1 MTVFGKVFNIYTFQ
15 RVVSDQG
22 LYLRRGVSIRSP
34 SVTMATPKVGLAG
47 TEYHLSTE
55 YTPYGVP
62 RTPYQDISQ
71 QAGLKRLRGKS
82 PVWG

>member
-1 MTVFGKVFNIYTFQ
+1 
-15 RVVSDQG
+15 
-22 LYLRRGVSIRSP
+22 
-34 SVTMATPKVGLAG
+34 MATPKVGLEG